1 MSHGKRVEDKLPG
14 GGEVLAE
21 VMISVM
27 AIKIQETARNV
38 VKPEGSFLGLSW
50 AEKKSAR
57 AEAKEFRPYPEGNR
71 GR

>member
-14 GGEVLAE
+14 GDEVLAE

-27 AIKIQETARNV
+27 AIKIQETTRNA

-50 AEKKSAR
+50 AEEKLAR

>member
-27 AIKIQETARNV
+27 AIKIQETTRNA

-50 AEKKSAR
+50 AEETSAR
-57 AEAKEFRPYPEGNR
+57 AKAKEFQPYPEGNR

>member
-14 GGEVLAE
+14 EGEVLAE

-27 AIKIQETARNV
+27 AIKIQETTRNA

-50 AEKKSAR
+50 AEETSAR
-57 AEAKEFRPYPEGNR
+57 ATAKEFRPYPEGNR